1 MTKKEQN
8 KRSNGPVITLLLITI
23 VIMLAS
29 LILSILQFGGQQTII
44 LQKELTTSLITVK
57 NIFTV
62 DGFKYIINNTIPNFK
77 LLEPIVLLI
86 ISLIAVS
93 ICEKS
98 GLLQAITKPFQKF
111 RPRTITLIT
120 VFLGIISSIIG
131 EYSYIILIPLVALIY
146 KYLNKSSMLGIIT
159 IFLALIMWYSVSLF
173 ASYDDYA
180 LGILTTEAATA
191 KIDPNYSF
199 NVTSN
204 LYIMLASII
213 VMTTAI
219 TYVVQKFIYPKF
231 KKVVVNEEEYN
242 FSKKGIIIT
251 IVVFALLLIGVIFMI
266 IPNGILLDNEKNFY
280 IAKLFSDA
288 SLFKNSFML
297 IVLIVAMICSAIYGF
312 FSKNIK
318 NTNDYSLNLSIGFSK
333 TGHIFV
339 LLFFTSILITV
350 FNYTNIGPVTIVNL
364 VEFLNGLELTGIALI
379 IGLFFITILT
389 AILVPSLISKWVL
402 MSPVIIPLAMKAN
415 ITPDFAQFIF
425 QVGDSIGKSLS
436 PMFVYFI
443 IVIGFLEKYNEKDS
457 KVDILGIIKK
467 LFKPVLIISFI
478 WLIIIISWYIIGIP
492 TGISN
497 FPTL

>member
-1 MTKKEQN
+1 
-8 KRSNGPVITLLLITI
+8 
-23 VIMLAS
+23 
-29 LILSILQFGGQQTII
+29 
-44 LQKELTTSLITVK
+44 
-57 NIFTV
+57 
-62 DGFKYIINNTIPNFK
+62 
-77 LLEPIVLLI
+77 
-86 ISLIAVS
+86 
-93 ICEKS
+93 
-98 GLLQAITKPFQKF
+98 
-111 RPRTITLIT
+111 
-120 VFLGIISSIIG
+120 
-131 EYSYIILIPLVALIY
+131 
-146 KYLNKSSMLGIIT
+146 
-159 IFLALIMWYSVSLF
+159 
-173 ASYDDYA
+173 
-180 LGILTTEAATA
+180 
-191 KIDPNYSF
+191 
-199 NVTSN
+199 
-204 LYIMLASII
+204 
-213 VMTTAI
+213 
-219 TYVVQKFIYPKF
+219 
-231 KKVVVNEEEYN
+231 
-242 FSKKGIIIT
+242 
-251 IVVFALLLIGVIFMI
+251 
-266 IPNGILLDNEKNFY
+266 
-280 IAKLFSDA
+280 
-288 SLFKNSFML
+288 
-297 IVLIVAMICSAIYGF
+297 MICSAIYGF